1 MVIPFAML
9 AILAFVVIR
18 SLMGVVAHEDALTA
32 IVQEPFSDAT
42 VIPPRAQANDD
53 GRGLLLPAAREPG
66 AEADAEV
73 AVDLTADA
81 NAS

>member
-1 MVIPFAML
+1 MVIPLAML

-32 IVQEPFSDAT
+32 IVQESLVGET
-42 VIPPRAQANDD
+42 VSPAPVRANDD
-53 GRGLLLPAAREPG
+53 GRGMLLPAAREAG
-66 AEADAEV
+66 ADVEV
-73 AVDLTADA
+73 AVDLTADV